1 VELPRQPPGNIPK
14 VTDEPS
20 SGWYA
25 VRCVFAFERVSE
37 DAARTYEER
46 VTLWRASSH
55 DAAIERAEAEA
66 RDYADV
72 LAPAE
77 YVGLAQ
83 SYELPDAPADGV
95 EVFSLLRDSDLT
107 LSDYLDAFFDTGTER
122 QQQSP

>member
-1 VELPRQPPGNIPK
+1 M
-14 VTDEPS
+14 TDERS

-25 VRCVFAFERVSE
+25 VRCVFAFEGLSE

-55 DAAIERAEAEA
+55 DEAIERAEAEA
-66 RDYADV
+66 RDYAAV

-77 YVGLAQ
+77 YVELAQ

-95 EVFSLLRDSDLT
+95 EVFSLMRDSDLT
-107 LSDYLDAFFDTGTER
+107 PSAYLDAFFETGMER